1 MERERFEE
9 LVLEALKSLPPFFQ
23 EKIENVEIVV
33 EEFAPPYIQKRLGI
47 HPYALFGLYQGVP
60 LKRRGTSYGNVL
72 PDKITIFKRPIELA
86 VKDEEGIKELVKK
99 VVMHEIGHYFGLGEE
114 ELSSLDL

>member
-1 MERERFEE
+1 MSREQFEE

-23 EKIENVEIVV
+23 KKMENVEIVI

-60 LKRRGTSYGNVL
+60 LKKRGSFYGNVL
-72 PDKITIFKRPIELA
+72 PDKITIFQRPIELA
-86 VKDEEGIKELVKK
+86 AGNEEAIKELVKK
-99 VVMHEIGHYFGLGEE
+99 VVMHEIAHHFGFDEKELRDLG
-114 ELSSLDL
+114 L